1 MRYAKDVPVKIVVIG
16 AGGTGG
22 YVIPHLYRLG
32 YASGRSVRIIICDGD
47 VVEEKNLIRQNFIA
61 QDIGRNKAQV
71 QAERYSAAFG
81 IACEYRPEF
90 IETEEELLELTTP
103 DQLHIGGVYSP
114 EYLPRAQRVILLGCV
129 DNNRSR
135 QLCDRVF
142 KRQPNLIYID
152 SGNGESTG
160 QVVCGVRQKGR
171 ITCRPIGSVY
181 PDVLKD
187 EDKFPSELSCAERAV
202 SAPQSVTANLMAASA
217 VVSFLYNLLI
227 VGELRTRYVT
237 FSSELVSMR
246 AECTKSRKR
255 SKTQKA

>member
-1 MRYAKDVPVKIVVIG
+1 M
-16 AGGTGG
+16 
-22 YVIPHLYRLG
+22 
-32 YASGRSVRIIICDGD
+32 
-47 VVEEKNLIRQNFIA
+47 
-61 QDIGRNKAQV
+61 
-71 QAERYSAAFG
+71 
-81 IACEYRPEF
+81 
-90 IETEEELLELTTP
+90 
-103 DQLHIGGVYSP
+103 
-114 EYLPRAQRVILLGCV
+114 

-187 EDKFPSELSCAERAV
+187 EDTFPSELSCAERAV

-237 FSSELVSMR
+237 FSAELVSMR
-246 AECTKSRKR
+246 AECTKPRKR
-255 SKTQKA
+255 NKTKKA